1 MSSLSPADHAERLGA
16 IAPRGE
22 PSIEAGSDEA
32 GANRGGRAI
41 LVLLA
46 VAGLLIAAGGA
57 WLWAVRGQT
66 VFVDMLAS
74 ALAMCF

>member
-1 MSSLSPADHAERLGA
+1 MSSLSPADHAERPGA
-16 IAPRGE
+16 AGPRDE
-22 PSIEAGSDEA
+22 PSVEAGPDKTGA
-32 GANRGGRAI
+32 GRGGRAI

-46 VAGLLIAAGGA
+46 VAGLLIAGGGA
-57 WLWAVRGQT
+57 WLWALRGQT